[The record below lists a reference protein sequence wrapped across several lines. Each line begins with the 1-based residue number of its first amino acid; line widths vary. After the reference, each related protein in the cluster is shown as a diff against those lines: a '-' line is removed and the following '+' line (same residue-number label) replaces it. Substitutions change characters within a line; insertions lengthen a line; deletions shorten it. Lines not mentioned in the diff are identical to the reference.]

1 MRIIAGEARG
11 RTIEAPKG
19 MNTRPTLDR
28 VRENI
33 FNMIQQ
39 DVPESAVLDLFAG
52 SGAMSLEALSRGASR
67 AVLVDSDR
75 RANTVQKNNI
85 ETLRYG
91 TRAKTMLCDWRQ
103 AAERLRKD
111 GEKFDLVILDPPYA
125 MTDLRDV
132 FSMIRHL
139 IHEDSLIVL
148 EHEAG
153 KDITVPEEF
162 VQEKQRSWGFFA
174 LTIYRLS

>member
-1 MRIIAGEARG
+1 MRIIAGEAGG
-11 RTIEAPKG
+11 RIIEAPKG

-39 DVPESAVLDLFAG
+39 DVPDSTVLDLFAG

-75 RANTVQKNNI
+75 NANAVQKKNI

-91 TRAKTMLCDWRQ
+91 TRAKAMLCDWRQ

-125 MTDLRDV
+125 MTDL
-132 FSMIRHL
+132 
-139 IHEDSLIVL
+139 HEDSLIVL

-153 KDITVPEEF
+153 KDITVPEKF
-162 VQEKQRSWGFFA
+162 VRERQRSWGFCA
-174 LTIYRLS
+174 LSIYRLS